1 LRIQK
6 LFYTYLEH
14 MWFII
19 KCILLSIFIIIAIHY
34 FIQYLKEILTIK
46 KFKHESSEIE
56 KYKKIL
62 REIHENKE
70 NTPPPS
76 PTTDATFFTENTKSD
91 LINDLDRFLTEE
103 QTDVLTQMN
112 TQNNINIT
120 I

>member
-1 LRIQK
+1 MK
-6 LFYTYLEH
+6 Y
-14 MWFII
+14 
-19 KCILLSIFIIIAIHY
+19 ILLSILIIIAVHY
-34 FIQYLKEILTIK
+34 FIQYLREILTIK
-46 KFKHESSEIE
+46 KIKHESSEIE

-70 NTPPPS
+70 NTPPPQRES
-76 PTTDATFFTENTKSD
+76 SSAAAAATATATIFFTENTKSD
-91 LINDLDRFLTEE
+91 LINDLDRFLEEE

>member
-1 LRIQK
+1 MK
-6 LFYTYLEH
+6 Y
-14 MWFII
+14 
-19 KCILLSIFIIIAIHY
+19 ILLSILIIIAVHY
-34 FIQYLKEILTIK
+34 LIQYLREILTIK
-46 KFKHESSEIE
+46 KIKHESSEIE

-70 NTPPPS
+70 NTPPPQRES
-76 PTTDATFFTENTKSD
+76 SSAAAAAATAAATIFFTENTKSD
-91 LINDLDRFLTEE
+91 LINDLDRFFEEE

>member
-1 LRIQK
+1 
-6 LFYTYLEH
+6 
-14 MWFII
+14 MWFIM
-19 KCILLSIFIIIAIHY
+19 KYILLSILIIIAVHY
-34 FIQYLKEILTIK
+34 FIQYLREILTIK
-46 KFKHESSEIE
+46 KIKHESSEIE

-70 NTPPPS
+70 NTPPPQRES
-76 PTTDATFFTENTKSD
+76 SSSAAAATIFFTENTKSD
-91 LINDLDRFLTEE
+91 LINDLDRFLEEE

>member
-1 LRIQK
+1 
-6 LFYTYLEH
+6 
-14 MWFII
+14 MWFIM
-19 KCILLSIFIIIAIHY
+19 KYILLSILIIIAVHY
-34 FIQYLKEILTIK
+34 LIQYLREILTIK
-46 KFKHESSEIE
+46 KIKHESSEIE

-76 PTTDATFFTENTKSD
+76 PTTTPTPTPTPTADATFFTENTKTD

>member
-1 LRIQK
+1 
-6 LFYTYLEH
+6 

-46 KFKHESSEIE
+46 KIKHESSEIE

-70 NTPPPS
+70 NTPPLS
-76 PTTDATFFTENTKSD
+76 PTPTPTATADATFFTENTKTD